1 MKTILSVI
9 PMNDEQRARLESAA
23 AGCRVIY
30 STEKTVTE
38 SEVQS
43 AEIILGNVP
52 AEFIHGS
59 ERLSL
64 LQLASAGTDQY
75 TPAGVLAPTTVLT
88 NATGAYSKAVSEHMF
103 AVMFSLIKKLHLY
116 RDDQRERVWGDRG
129 TVESITDMTVLVVGL
144 GDIGLAFARMCSALG
159 AYVIGVKRRGGEC
172 PDGVH
177 ELHLT
182 QELDELLPRADV
194 VLSILPNT
202 PDTRGR
208 FNLDAFSRMKKSAIF
223 LNGGRGNAVVTDDL
237 YRAVHEKMIYAAGID
252 VTDPEPLPAEHPLW
266 GEENV
271 IITPHISGQFHLAE
285 TLRRIVDIAIYNTDA
300 VLNGKPLKNVVDM
313 QTGYKK

>member
-38 SEVQS
+38 RDVQS

-182 QELDELLPRADV
+182 QELDELRSRLAQEQEETEKADIQAEIDEIEARLADMEANEWLASPEGIAAYKRLAPYMTLGSAV
-194 VLSILPNT
+194 SFLYGGSDQASATQELSNLLN
-202 PDTRGR
+202 R
-208 FNLDAFSRMKKSAIF
+208 FIEGQMTAQQLVKELDKKIA
-223 LNGGRGNAVVTDDL
+223 
-237 YRAVHEKMIYAAGID
+237 MIYLEG
-252 VTDPEPLPAEHPLW
+252 
-266 GEENV
+266 N
-271 IITPHISGQFHLAE
+271 
-285 TLRRIVDIAIYNTDA
+285 
-300 VLNGKPLKNVVDM
+300 
-313 QTGYKK
+313 